1 MKVVILK
8 MISCEKIREAIK
20 QSCFSF
26 QDISLL
32 LGIHRATL
40 FDKIKTERLS
50 VKEINEIARVLN
62 LKYEDI
68 KGDR

>member
-26 QDISLL
+26 QDIALL

-40 FDKIKTERLS
+40 FSKIKEEKLS
-50 VKEINEIARVLN
+50 AREINEICRVLN

-68 KGDR
+68 CK

>member
-40 FDKIKTERLS
+40 FQKIKEEKLNAR
-50 VKEINEIARVLN
+50 EINEIARVLN
-62 LKYEDI
+62 LKIEDI
-68 KGDR
+68 CE

>member
-26 QDISLL
+26 QDIALL

-40 FDKIKTERLS
+40 FDKIKTERLNI
-50 VKEINEIARVLN
+50 KEVNEICRVLN
-62 LKYEDI
+62 LKINDI
-68 KGDR
+68 CK